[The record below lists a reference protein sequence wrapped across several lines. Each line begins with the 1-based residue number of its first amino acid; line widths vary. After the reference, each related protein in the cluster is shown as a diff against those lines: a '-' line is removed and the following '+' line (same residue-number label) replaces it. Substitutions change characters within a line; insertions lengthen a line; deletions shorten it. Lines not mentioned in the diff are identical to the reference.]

1 VNGRVDGIIGGT
13 YIATLPCMSNDVFM
27 KKSKVLKRSGTQ
39 AVRLPKA
46 LAFPAD
52 LKFVDVTGMGRTRII
67 SPAGESWD
75 SWFNGPGVT
84 NDFMP
89 DRDQPEPQERESF

>member
-1 VNGRVDGIIGGT
+1 MGL
-13 YIATLPCMSNDVFM
+13 ASNKMGYSLCISHESIMEKSTVFM
-27 KKSKVLKRSGTQ
+27 SSRTQ

-46 LAFPAD
+46 VALPAD
-52 LKFVDVTGMGRTRII
+52 VKVVDVIAVGRTRII

-75 SWFNGPGVT
+75 SWFNGLGVT
-84 NDFMP
+84 NDFMS

>member
-1 VNGRVDGIIGGT
+1 
-13 YIATLPCMSNDVFM
+13 MSNEVFLN
-27 KKSKVLKRSGTQ
+27 KSKVLKRSDTQ
-39 AVRLPKA
+39 AARLPKA

-84 NDFMP
+84 NDFMS

>member
-1 VNGRVDGIIGGT
+1 MNGGVDGIIGGT

>member
-1 VNGRVDGIIGGT
+1 MN
-13 YIATLPCMSNDVFM
+13 
-27 KKSKVLKRSGTQ
+27 KSKVLKRSDTQ
-39 AVRLPKA
+39 AARPPKT

-52 LKFVDVTGMGRTRII
+52 LKFVDVTGMGGTRII

-75 SWFNGPGVT
+75 SWFNGPRVT
-84 NDFMP
+84 NDFMS